1 MPVYLTFYHAREIFR
16 GSEFKPWVNRL
27 FPNGVRY
34 EGTKSAMYEPT
45 IIVSLQDFEDSK
57 ENIPTKNLIR
67 IKGSFTILEQ
77 LTFGVRNFDN
87 KIKEAT
93 E

>member
-1 MPVYLTFYHAREIFR
+1 MIYLTFYHARDIFR

-27 FPNGVRY
+27 FPHGVRF

-45 IIVSLQDFEDSK
+45 IAVTLKDFEDSK
-57 ENIPTKNLIR
+57 ECIPTKNLIR
-67 IKGSFTILEQ
+67 IRGEFTILEQ
-77 LTFGVRNFDN
+77 LAFGVRNFDN
-87 KIKEAT
+87 ILKAT

>member
-1 MPVYLTFYHAREIFR
+1 MIYLTFYHARELFR
-16 GSEFKPWVNRL
+16 GADFKPWVNRL

-34 EGTKSAMYEPT
+34 EGTVSAMYHPT
-45 IIVSLQDFEDSK
+45 IAVSLVDFEDAK
-57 ENIPTKNLIR
+57 DCIPTKNLIR
-67 IKGSFTILEQ
+67 IRGEFSIIEQ

-87 KIKEAT
+87 TLKST